1 MNWSVTTLFGLAA
14 AALTT
19 AANIPQVWKA
29 LRTQKTDDLSLGMTI
44 TLASG
49 LGLWIVYGILQSDAV
64 IIVANSSAL
73 LLAATLMILK
83 LRYG

>member
-1 MNWSVTTLFGLAA
+1 MNWSFTTLLGLAA

-29 LRTQKTDDLSLGMTI
+29 LHTQQTEDLSLAMTI

-64 IIVANSSAL
+64 IVVANAL
-73 LLAATLMILK
+73 AFTLASLLTILK